1 MIVAVEN
8 ENHSFGEAGTY
19 YVGTAKVDEVEKVV
33 VFTRS
38 DISKA
43 IERSKK
49 MPDMKPPKESFF
61 KKIFS

>member
-1 MIVAVEN
+1 MIVAIQN

-19 YVGTAKVDEVEKVV
+19 YVGVAKVDESEKLV

-38 DISKA
+38 DISRA

-49 MPDMKPPKESFF
+49 MPKMKPPKKSFF

>member
-1 MIVAVEN
+1 MIVSIKN
-8 ENHSFGEAGTY
+8 DDHSFGESGTY
-19 YVGTAKVDEVEKVV
+19 YVGVAKVDDVEKTV

-49 MPDMKPPKESFF
+49 MPQMKPPKESFF